1 CYTVMDIPVRE
12 RIGGNVDINGVQETV
27 EKVEEIL
34 APEKFNLV
42 DAIKGKSYPEDYVR
56 VFMDEDAAYRLNK
69 VNKELEVLANLKRDK
84 SEDEQLVFEALEAE
98 AESLRERLVA
108 TSLKFTLRGRERAV
122 YDKIAE
128 EARAAHP
135 GEDEDEAR
143 AHAENVGCIAASLVS
158 VENGQGL
165 VDDHEFTAEEIDEIS
180 KAMPLG
186 EWYRLL
192 DLMMSLTF
200 ANSYFDAAVDAGFL
214 S

>member
-1 CYTVMDIPVRE
+1 M
-12 RIGGNVDINGVQETV
+12 DINGVQETV

-42 DAIKGKSYPEDYVR
+42 DAIKGKSYPEDYIR

-214 S
+214 SRR

>member
-1 CYTVMDIPVRE
+1 M
-12 RIGGNVDINGVQETV
+12 DINGVQETV

-42 DAIKGKSYPEDYVR
+42 DAIKGKSYPEDYIR

-98 AESLRERLVA
+98 AESLRERLVS

-214 S
+214 SRR

>member
-1 CYTVMDIPVRE
+1 MDIPVRE

-214 S
+214 SRR

>member
-1 CYTVMDIPVRE
+1 M
-12 RIGGNVDINGVQETV
+12 DINGVQETV

-214 S
+214 SRR

>member
-1 CYTVMDIPVRE
+1 M
-12 RIGGNVDINGVQETV
+12 DINGVQETV

-165 VDDHEFTAEEIDEIS
+165 VDDHEFTSEEIDEIS

-214 S
+214 SRR